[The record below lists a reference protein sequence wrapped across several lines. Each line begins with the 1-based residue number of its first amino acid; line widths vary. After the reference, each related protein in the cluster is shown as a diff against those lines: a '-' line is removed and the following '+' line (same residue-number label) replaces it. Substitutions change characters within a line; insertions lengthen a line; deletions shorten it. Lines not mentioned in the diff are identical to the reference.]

1 MGEDEESGV
10 VCWVVG
16 DVSGEDFHV
25 VEFGGFFACDGCCV
39 EELFFF
45 DDFDASGGVVGG
57 DDFPFVPLKV
67 AAALR
72 LVLVDG
78 NKLFRCLR
86 IWFVD

>member
-1 MGEDEESGV
+1 MCEDEEAGV

-25 VEFGGFFACDGCCV
+25 VEVGGFFACDGGCV

-45 DDFDASGGVVGG
+45 DYFDASGGVVGG

-67 AAALR
+67 AAALPQR
-72 LVLVDG
+72 LGMGIDG
-78 NKLFRCLR
+78 FDVFKFGL
-86 IWFVD
+86 WD